1 MTRVTIEEAQSRLPQ
16 LIAETAAGEEV
27 LITRGDKPVAQLLRF
42 PGAKPRP
49 VLGGCKGRL
58 VVIAEDDDHLA
69 DFAGYMK

>member
-42 PGAKPRP
+42 PAVKPRP
-49 VLGGCKGRL
+49 VFGGCRGKL